1 MSGSSDTRPPD
12 LSSAAP
18 GTLLMLFILTLI
30 WGTNWPL
37 FPLAVLEVS
46 VWTFRA
52 ISGLVA
58 ALVLLAVA
66 RGRGLSLALPRAA
79 WLPVGLGALFYMAV
93 WNVASTYAANL
104 IPSGQAA
111 ILGFTMP
118 LWSVLI
124 TWSILGEPLRG
135 RMLIA
140 VALGASAVALLMV
153 PSFAS
158 YAQAPLGLALG
169 LLSGLGWAIGT
180 LIVKRSH
187 IAVPII
193 VLTGW
198 QLLLSSIPMTV
209 GALVVG
215 DWRWFMPSWTSIA
228 VIAYIALVPTS
239 LGNLFWFSI
248 VASLPAN
255 VAGLSS
261 IMVPII
267 AMLAGAFVHGE
278 PLGVMQW
285 LAMACCSGALS
296 LVLLK
301 PAAPA
306 SLARRRC

>member
-1 MSGSSDTRPPD
+1 
-12 LSSAAP
+12 
-18 GTLLMLFILTLI
+18 MLFILTLM

-52 ISGLVA
+52 ISGFAA
-58 ALVLLAVA
+58 ALLLFAVA
-66 RGRGLSLALPRAA
+66 RGRGLPLALPRAA
-79 WLPVGLGALFYMAV
+79 WLPVSLGALFYMTV

-124 TWSILGEPLRG
+124 TWSILGEPLGG
-135 RMLIA
+135 RMLCA
-140 VALGASAVALLMV
+140 VALGAVAVTLLMV

-158 YAQAPLGLALG
+158 FAQAPLGLALG

-209 GALVVG
+209 GALIVG

-228 VIAYIALVPTS
+228 VI
-239 LGNLFWFSI
+239 
-248 VASLPAN
+248 
-255 VAGLSS
+255 
-261 IMVPII
+261 
-267 AMLAGAFVHGE
+267 E
-278 PLGVMQW
+278 W

-296 LVLLK
+296 LVLFK

-306 SLARRRC
+306 SLARRGC